1 MIRKIHTFG
10 GHTMLDTDL
19 TKIEVKIMKI
29 IWSSDEK
36 MHLKTI
42 TDQVNEHFQKEWRPQ
57 TISTYLAHLVCKG
70 YLSLVRS
77 GKVFIYTAEVS
88 QETFFENEIRNQF
101 EYFSEYNL
109 VDFLQTYPETA
120 YSAEVLEKMK
130 LLLNE

>member
-1 MIRKIHTFG
+1 MIRKIRFG
-10 GHTMLDTDL
+10 GYTMLDTDL

-42 TDQVNEHFQKEWRPQ
+42 TDQVNEQFQKEWRPQ
-57 TISTYLAHLVCKG
+57 TISTYLAHLVRKG

-77 GKVFIYTAEVS
+77 GKVFLYTAEVS
-88 QETFFENEIRNQF
+88 QETFFENEIRNLF

>member
-1 MIRKIHTFG
+1 MIRKNRFR

-29 IWSSDEK
+29 IWSSGEK

-42 TDQVNEHFQKEWRPQ
+42 TDQVNEHFQKEWKPQ
-57 TISTYLAHLVCKG
+57 TISTYLAHLVRKG

-77 GKVFIYTAEVS
+77 GKVFLYTAEVS

-120 YSAEVLEKMK
+120 YSAVVLEKMK